1 MPTPHK
7 QLIKSAQQKW
17 GMIRKAY
24 TVSLVQCVVL
34 PDRIRIF
41 TICLFL
47 LFSFT
52 CQVFHQLRE
61 VQKNIQLEKLK
72 VVPKKKSTYGTD
84 LMLSQGLNLL
94 SICLSS
100 KISIPSCTKEISIL
114 NGRLNWV
121 VFELYSY
128 YLTSSN
134 LSLELSKLI
143 PCLT

>member
-1 MPTPHK
+1 MPTPRK

-72 VVPKKKSTYGTD
+72 VAPNKKINVWYRPD
-84 LMLSQGLNLL
+84 VEPRPQLAVDMPQ
-94 SICLSS
+94 
-100 KISIPSCTKEISIL
+100 
-114 NGRLNWV
+114 
-121 VFELYSY
+121 
-128 YLTSSN
+128 
-134 LSLELSKLI
+134 
-143 PCLT
+143 